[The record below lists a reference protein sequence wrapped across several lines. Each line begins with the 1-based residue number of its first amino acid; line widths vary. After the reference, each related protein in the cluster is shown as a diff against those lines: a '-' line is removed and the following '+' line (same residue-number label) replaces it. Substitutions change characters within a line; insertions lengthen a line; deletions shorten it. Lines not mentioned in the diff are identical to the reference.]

1 MKSNRNL
8 FGIGLLRILVFVFRN
23 EQTVPKRIQVGQ
35 IQRMLFIV
43 GAEESDIRSHHSV
56 RKVVLSVHIALLV
69 MQNENN
75 KVCHLV
81 VFVPVCQVLYLLFSK
96 TILAEIIYDIVQRLI
111 SDIQLVFAF
120 VVVVVELFEITII
133 LEFLGRNEFQ
143 TGIFLNMTILMA
155 AGSLPLRTEA
165 GSRTASLPAQGRWDP
180 EKLRP
185 CATALCPDMATKD
198 LWRDSWTPP
207 GISISALSSLP

>member
-1 MKSNRNL
+1 
-8 FGIGLLRILVFVFRN
+8 
-23 EQTVPKRIQVGQ
+23 
-35 IQRMLFIV
+35 MLFIV

-111 SDIQLVFAF
+111 SDIQLVFTF

-143 TGIFLNMTILMA
+143 TGIFLNIDPCVVRHILFDFFR
-155 AGSLPLRTEA
+155 SI
-165 GSRTASLPAQGRWDP
+165 DP
-180 EKLRP
+180 V
-185 CATALCPDMATKD
+185 KD
-198 LWRDSWTPP
+198 LERVFE
-207 GISISALSSLP
+207 ISV